1 MKPGFHLS
9 KENVVKKAAL
19 FTAAL
24 SLLIAGASLQSSA
37 APVGQASAFCS
48 LKTLK
53 GSYAYSIQGYR
64 GGKPYASSGLFSFD
78 GAGRAAIIY
87 TSSIERTQLATTGTY
102 TVNGNCSGSMTLA
115 ASTVVNNFYLS
126 PSGDSFNFVRVSAD
140 DVIGT
145 EARRVSRELI
155 VKQP

>member
-1 MKPGFHLS
+1 MKNFMKGEIDMNTIVLYT
-9 KENVVKKAAL
+9 
-19 FTAAL
+19 TAF
-24 SLLIAGASLQSSA
+24 SILLAGASFNTSA
-37 APVGQASAFCS
+37 EPIERHEKAYCS

-64 GGKPYASSGLFSFD
+64 GGRPYASSGLYSFN
-78 GAGRAAIIY
+78 GAGEVAIIY
-87 TSSIERTQLATTGTY
+87 TSSIERTQLFVTGTY
-102 TVNGNCSGSMTLA
+102 TVDGNCSGSMTLA
-115 ASTVVNNFYLS
+115 DKTVVNNFYLS
-126 PSGDSFNFVRVSAD
+126 PTGESFNFVRVSSD

>member
-1 MKPGFHLS
+1 MRKT
-9 KENVVKKAAL
+9 AL

-24 SLLIAGASLQSSA
+24 CILAAGVSFNSSA
-37 APVGQASAFCS
+37 APTQQPAEAYCS

-78 GAGRAAIIY
+78 GAGQVAILY
-87 TSSIERTQLATTGTY
+87 TSSIERTQLFTTGTY
-102 TVNGNCSGSMTLA
+102 TVDGNCSGSMTLA
-115 ASTVVNNFYLS
+115 AATVVNNFYLS
-126 PSGDSFNFVRVSAD
+126 PTGDSFNFVRVSQD

-145 EARRVSRELI
+145 EARRVSRKLI
-155 VKQP
+155 AKEP